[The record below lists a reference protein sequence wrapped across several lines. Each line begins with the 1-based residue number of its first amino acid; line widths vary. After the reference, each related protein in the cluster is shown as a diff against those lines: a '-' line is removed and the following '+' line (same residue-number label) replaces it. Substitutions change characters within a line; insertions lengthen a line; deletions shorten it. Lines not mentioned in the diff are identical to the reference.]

1 MLLVFTHYH
10 ATRKIH
16 LFSRRKV
23 HNSLK
28 SGRHNHAPCLHAW
41 AHLVKLYSISSEY
54 VQCWGKEYRR
64 QNISFLL
71 DLFPSAVFL
80 FGSWDSIGGVVVRL
94 WATQLRNLVSIPGKS
109 KRFFS
114 SPLTS
119 ISVVLP
125 TQPFMWLVLTEAY
138 FPGTSWPGRED
149 KHSHPSGAEVKNEWS
164 YASTF
169 SYAFMACTGTSIY
182 LYLFLFYLFF
192 PYFWLYFFHYLF
204 LYFFSLFSTIFFFL
218 SLPFSSSY
226 YSFPYFFLFLFDVN
240 VVINNSVG
248 WIDEWGKY
256 RKSIGKFLHDPYW
269 NP

>member
-138 FPGTSWPGRED
+138 FAGTSWPGRED

-182 LYLFLFYLFF
+182 LYLSSFIYSSLTSDFISFIICFCISF
-192 PYFWLYFFHYLF
+192 PF
-204 LYFFSLFSTIFFFL
+204 
-218 SLPFSSSY
+218 SLPFSS
-226 YSFPYFFLFLFDVN
+226 FFLYLFLLP
-240 VVINNSVG
+240 I
-248 WIDEWGKY
+248 IP
-256 RKSIGKFLHDPYW
+256 FLISFSFCLTLIW
-269 NP
+269 L